1 MNTATT
7 DRLIEMIVNPMDVR
21 DTGDVVAQIKRAES
35 APPALQPTAKAPS
48 IAPDLPPI
56 ELEGQIAIVTSQR
69 RRRPS
74 LRATLMLA
82 GILVVMVGSA
92 VAWLHGGRYASTDDA
107 YIQAGKLLVT
117 PDVSGLVTSVNVRE
131 GQAVN
136 AGDLLFQLDPLPF
149 QIARDSA
156 NANLHETALTIDSMK
171 ADYKVML
178 SNVAAQQSQVE
189 LDQVTNDRYAVL
201 VKDDNVSR
209 ALYDQGRFTLQLD
222 KSKLTSLQQQA
233 EVQLTKLDGNPD
245 IPVTEHP
252 LYRQVKAQVDEAQ
265 RQLDHTSVHAPF
277 SGTAT
282 QVDALQPGTYVVS
295 QTAALTGTGA
305 IALVSTDQTW
315 VTAQMKE
322 TDLTYVR
329 LGNHVDVSVDTY
341 PGQFWSGTVQA
352 ISPASG
358 SEFSVLPAQNSSGN
372 WVKVVQRIPVR
383 ITIERQPGSPALRS
397 GMSVYVD
404 IDTGHRRSLAD
415 LF

>member
-1 MNTATT
+1 MAKHDMT
-7 DRLIEMIVNPMDVR
+7 DASA
-21 DTGDVVAQIKRAES
+21 GGGVVEFKRVES
-35 APPALQPTAKAPS
+35 PSPVSQPIAKAPS
-48 IAPDLPPI
+48 IAPDLPSI
-56 ELEGQIAIVTSQR
+56 DLQAQIAIVTSQR
-69 RRRPS
+69 PHRPS
-74 LRATLMLA
+74 LRAILMLA
-82 GILVVMVGSA
+82 GFFVVVVGSA

-117 PDVSGLVTSVNVRE
+117 PDVSGQVSSVNVRE
-131 GQAVN
+131 GQAVT

-149 QIARDSA
+149 RISLDSA
-156 NANLHETALTIDSMK
+156 NANLRETALTIDSMK
-171 ADYKVML
+171 AVML
-178 SNVAAQQSQVE
+178 SNVAAQQAQVA
-189 LDQVTNDRYAVL
+189 LDQVTNDRYAEL
-201 VKDDNVSR
+201 VKGDNVSR
-209 ALYDQGRFTLQLD
+209 ALYDQARFTLQLD
-222 KSKLTSLQQQA
+222 KNKLTSLQQQA
-233 EVQLTKLDGNPD
+233 DVQLAKLDGNPD
-245 IPVTEHP
+245 VQVTEHP
-252 LYRQVKAQVDEAQ
+252 LYRQAKAQVDEAQ
-265 RQLDHTSVHAPF
+265 RQLDHTSVRAPF

-329 LGNHVDVSVDTY
+329 PGNHVDVSVDTY
-341 PGQFWSGTVQA
+341 PGQLWSGTVQSV
-352 ISPASG
+352 SPASG

-383 ITIERQPGSPALRS
+383 ITIEHQPGSPALRT

>member
-1 MNTATT
+1 
-7 DRLIEMIVNPMDVR
+7 
-21 DTGDVVAQIKRAES
+21 
-35 APPALQPTAKAPS
+35 
-48 IAPDLPPI
+48 
-56 ELEGQIAIVTSQR
+56 
-69 RRRPS
+69 
-74 LRATLMLA
+74 
-82 GILVVMVGSA
+82 

-209 ALYDQGRFTLQLD
+209 ALYDQARFTLQLD

>member
-1 MNTATT
+1 MAKHDMT
-7 DRLIEMIVNPMDVR
+7 DASA
-21 DTGDVVAQIKRAES
+21 GGGVVEFKRVES
-35 APPALQPTAKAPS
+35 PSPVSQPIAKAPS
-48 IAPDLPPI
+48 IAPDLPSI
-56 ELEGQIAIVTSQR
+56 DLQAQIAIVTSQR
-69 RRRPS
+69 PRRPS
-74 LRATLMLA
+74 LRAILMLA
-82 GILVVMVGSA
+82 GFFVVVVGSA

-117 PDVSGLVTSVNVRE
+117 PDISGLVSSVNVRE
-131 GQAVN
+131 GQAVT
-136 AGDLLFQLDPLPF
+136 AGDLLFQLDRLPF
-149 QIARDSA
+149 RISLDSA
-156 NANLHETALTIDSMK
+156 NANLRETALTIDSMK

-178 SNVAAQQSQVE
+178 SNVAAQQAQVA

-209 ALYDQGRFTLQLD
+209 ALYDQARFTLQLD

-233 EVQLTKLDGNPD
+233 EVQLAKLGGNPN
-245 IPVTEHP
+245 IPVAEHP
-252 LYRQVKAQVDEAQ
+252 LYRQAKAQVDEAQ
-265 RQLDHTSVHAPF
+265 RQLDHTSVRAPF

-329 LGNHVDVSVDTY
+329 PGNHVDVSVDTY
-341 PGQFWSGTVQA
+341 PGQLWSGTVQSV
-352 ISPASG
+352 SPASG

-383 ITIERQPGSPALRS
+383 ITIEHQPGSPALRT